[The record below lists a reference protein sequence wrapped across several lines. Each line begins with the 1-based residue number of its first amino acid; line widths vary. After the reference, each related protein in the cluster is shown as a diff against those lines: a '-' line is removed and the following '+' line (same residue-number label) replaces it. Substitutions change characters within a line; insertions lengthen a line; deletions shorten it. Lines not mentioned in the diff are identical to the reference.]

1 MQTFKQN
8 FNQNFNQN
16 RLGLLLTI
24 GLALIAWPLGKRF
37 PLIGAPVFAILIG
50 MIVRPIIL
58 PHLDLFKSG
67 MTYSSKKILQYAIIL
82 LGFQMNLFTVF
93 EVGKQSLAI
102 MVFTLST
109 AFIVTY
115 IMGHLLK
122 TEPIMTTLIGVGTSI
137 CGGSAI
143 AATAPILNANDEEI
157 AQSISTIFLFNIM
170 AVFLFPALGQFLNMS
185 DYGFGIFAGTAIN
198 DTSSVVAASTAWS
211 SLKGN
216 NTALATATVVKLTR
230 TLMIIP
236 IALVL
241 SFLQTRKHKDQN
253 LSISKIFPWFILGFL
268 LTTVLSTTLNL
279 PENIVTALIT
289 LGKFMIVVAM
299 SAIGLNTALLKLL
312 RNGFKPILLGS
323 ICWFSVTIVAL
334 IVQKTIQ
341 LW

>member
-1 MQTFKQN
+1 MKTFKQN
-8 FNQNFNQN
+8 LRQN
-16 RLGLLLTI
+16 LPGLLLTI
-24 GLALIAWPLGKRF
+24 ALALIAWPLGKKF
-37 PLIGAPVFAILIG
+37 PLVGAPVFAILIG
-50 MIVRPIIL
+50 MIVRPIVL
-58 PHLDLFKSG
+58 PHLSLFKGG
-67 MTYSSKKILQYAIIL
+67 MAYSSKKILQYAIIL
-82 LGFQMNLFTVF
+82 LGFEMNLFTVF
-93 EVGKQSLAI
+93 KVGKQSLSI

-115 IMGHLLK
+115 IMGKILK
-122 TEPIMTTLIGVGTSI
+122 TDPIMTTLIGVGTSI

-157 AQSISTIFLFNIM
+157 AHAISTIFLFNIV

-216 NTALATATVVKLTR
+216 NVALATATVVKLTR

-236 IALVL
+236 ISLVL
-241 SFLQTRKHKDQN
+241 SFIQSKKNKDQN

-268 LTTVLSTTLNL
+268 LTTILSTTLNL
-279 PENIVTALIT
+279 PENIVMSLIT

-323 ICWFSVTIVAL
+323 VCWFSVTMVAL
-334 IVQKTIQ
+334 LVQKTIQ

>member
-8 FNQNFNQN
+8 FKQN
-16 RLGLLLTI
+16 LPGLLLTI
-24 GLALIAWPLGKRF
+24 ALAIIAWPLGKKV
-37 PLIGAPVFAILIG
+37 PLVGAPVFAILIG
-50 MIVRPIIL
+50 MIVRPIVL
-58 PHLDLFKSG
+58 PHFALFKGG

-93 EVGKQSLAI
+93 EVGKQSLSI

-115 IMGHLLK
+115 IMGKILK
-122 TEPIMTTLIGVGTSI
+122 TDPIMTTLIGVGTSI

-157 AQSISTIFLFNIM
+157 AHAISTIFLFNIV

-216 NTALATATVVKLTR
+216 NVALATATVVKLTR

-236 IALVL
+236 ISLVL
-241 SFLQTRKHKDQN
+241 SFIQSRKNRDQK

-268 LTTVLSTTLNL
+268 LTTILSTTLNL
-279 PENIVTALIT
+279 PENIVMSLIT

-323 ICWFSVTIVAL
+323 ICWFSVTMVAL

>member
-1 MQTFKQN
+1 MQTFKQKLK
-8 FNQNFNQN
+8 QN
-16 RLGLLLTI
+16 LPGLLLTI
-24 GLALIAWPLGKRF
+24 ALASIAWPLGKEV
-37 PLIGAPVFAILIG
+37 PLVGAPVFAILIG
-50 MIVRPIIL
+50 MIIRPIIL
-58 PHLDLFKSG
+58 PHLGLFKAG

-93 EVGKQSLAI
+93 EVGKQSLSI

-115 IMGHLLK
+115 IMGKILK
-122 TEPIMTTLIGVGTSI
+122 TDPVMTTLIGVGTSI

-157 AQSISTIFLFNIM
+157 AHAISTIFLFNIV

-211 SLKGN
+211 TFKGN

-236 IALVL
+236 ISLVL
-241 SFLQTRKHKDQN
+241 SYLQSRKRKDQN

-268 LTTVLSTTLNL
+268 ATTILSTTLHL
-279 PENIVTALIT
+279 PQDIVIGMIT
-289 LGKFMIVVAM
+289 LGKFMIVIAM
-299 SAIGLNTALLKLL
+299 SAIGLNTALVKLL
-312 RNGFKPILLGS
+312 KNGFKPILLGS
-323 ICWFSVTIVAL
+323 ICWFSVTMVAL
-334 IVQKTIQ
+334 FVQKTIQ